1 MSDPTTPEG
10 RAELRELLAKA
21 TPEPWQVD
29 DCEGELRIG
38 AGDAVTKWEDR
49 TTEDGRSYRIGTPP
63 RSWKATDL
71 IYEHDLDTW
80 DEGEDQD
87 DDQRRADAELI
98 VAAVNALPA
107 LLDALDARDVRI
119 VNLEQGREVERG
131 ALRNAIAIIARIQA
145 LVERVDAGTVGCSM
159 DNCEGGCFK
168 AECPDM
174 FAEQLRAALD
184 GAL

>member
-1 MSDPTTPEG
+1 MIDPKTPEG

-87 DDQRRADAELI
+87 DDQRRTDAELI

-107 LLDALDARDVRI
+107 LLDALDQADDHAKFLESVADINDTHAGLWQAR
-119 VNLEQGREVERG
+119 
-131 ALRNAIAIIARIQA
+131 A
-145 LVERVDAGTVGCSM
+145 T
-159 DNCEGGCFK
+159 K
-168 AECPDM
+168 AEADLNRVRELSEEGKCWGGADAIEE
-174 FAEQLRAALD
+174 FIRRLDEILD
-184 GAL
+184 GPR